1 MGKLAGQKDAK
12 ILSGTKAGD
21 LPIEDAP
28 DYAIVFNLPHT
39 FGGAVR
45 VYDNFVRNHK
55 TLRPTPAMAAL
66 SLNGWVTG
74 RRRAS
79 RSRS

>member
-39 FGGAVR
+39 FGRAVR
-45 VYDNFVRNHK
+45 DVLQFRSHPQD
-55 TLRPTPAMAAL
+55 AADYARD
-66 SLNGWVTG
+66 G
-74 RRRAS
+74 RQRDQAPLGNW
-79 RSRS
+79 

>member
-45 VYDNFVRNHK
+45 VYDNFVRTHK
-55 TLRPTPAMAAL
+55 TLRTTTGNGRQCNQA
-66 SLNGWVTG
+66 SLGDW
-74 RRRAS
+74 
-79 RSRS
+79 

>member
-28 DYAIVFNLPHT
+28 DYAIVINLPHT

-45 VYDNFVRNHK
+45 VYDNFVCI
-55 TLRPTPAMAAL
+55 P
-66 SLNGWVTG
+66 
-74 RRRAS
+74 
-79 RSRS
+79 

>member
-45 VYDNFVRNHK
+45 VYDNFVRI
-55 TLRPTPAMAAL
+55 P
-66 SLNGWVTG
+66 
-74 RRRAS
+74 
-79 RSRS
+79 